1 MICLKIKILFYSFQQ
16 QGSESDV
23 SLAGDH
29 RSSKR
34 DLKDR
39 LSGMFRRGQSSSRSN
54 STEVMSAD
62 AAQRPVA
69 VTVSTIS
76 NGPGTPHLVKKSVS
90 IFLLF

>member
-1 MICLKIKILFYSFQQ
+1 M
-16 QGSESDV
+16 
-23 SLAGDH
+23 AGDH
-29 RSSKR
+29 RSSKK

-39 LSGMFRRGQSSSRSN
+39 LSGMFRRGHSSTRSN

-90 IFLLF
+90 FLH